1 MLRSSLICRFVL
13 LAAVVSMP
21 SLVALPAMAA
31 GQSGLPV
38 PRFVSLRSGEVNVR
52 TGPGARYP
60 VEWVFTKR
68 GMPVEV
74 IAEFDT
80 YRKIRDH
87 QGASGWVHQSMLVGK
102 RSALIVGAT
111 RTLRKERS
119 NDAQAA
125 ALVEPGLIGRLL
137 ECRDTWCRLEI
148 SGYKG
153 WLKRDEFWGTYPGET
168 VK

>member
-1 MLRSSLICRFVL
+1 
-13 LAAVVSMP
+13 
-21 SLVALPAMAA
+21 
-31 GQSGLPV
+31 
-38 PRFVSLRSGEVNVR
+38 
-52 TGPGARYP
+52 
-60 VEWVFTKR
+60 
-68 GMPVEV
+68 V